1 MLGYLPPVL
10 PNQPDFGDRG
20 HGKKTHLACYQLD
33 YTCRIVDI
41 AFAAEVDVTG
51 AVNSWV
57 LACVGGS
64 HRREFSTPETGK
76 KTVPQRLT

>member
-33 YTCRIVDI
+33 HTCRIVDI

-51 AVNSWV
+51 ASNVW
-57 LACVGGS
+57 G
-64 HRREFSTPETGK
+64 
-76 KTVPQRLT
+76 